1 MSNTLLEFKNLVT
14 EFRTEGTTVKAVN
27 DISFTLNKGE
37 TVGIVG
43 ESGSGKSV
51 TSLSAMRL
59 IPSPP
64 GIISGGSIVFHQKN
78 KEKVDLLKISE
89 DQMRSYR
96 GNDLAMIFQEPM
108 TSLNPVFTCGDQ
120 VLEAIILHQK
130 LSKNKAKKLTIELFK
145 KVQLP
150 DPERIFNTYPHQI
163 SGGQKQRV
171 MIAMAMSCEPSV
183 LIADEPTTALDVTVQ
198 KTILQLMQELQRE
211 KDMGILFITH
221 DLGVIAELAD
231 KVIVMY
237 KGKIVEQGSVWEIFT
252 NPKHPYTKGL
262 LACRPPLNKRYTF
275 LPTVKDFMH
284 VDENGKII
292 DTNISVE
299 DFTKD
304 LEISSTE
311 REKKQKLLFEK
322 DPVLQIKNLKTYF
335 PISNSTKIPFTLQ
348 LGLFGKEQK
357 VKLDKPII
365 IGISLFLALLMTS
378 VLYAV
383 LLLFGFSITN
393 PFDDVITF
401 LNIENKIDRVT
412 LFNISFWEEVG
423 ISAIADLMQLAV
435 VVSGLLILYYL
446 FFKSSKSSLKK
457 GLNIRSKSNVKAV
470 DKVSFDV
477 YPGETLGLVGES
489 GCGKTT
495 IGRTILR
502 LEEPTEG
509 EMIYKGIDIAK
520 MKANELREFR
530 KEVQI
535 IFQDPYSSL
544 NPRMTIGNA
553 IMEPMQ
559 IHKILENDE
568 QRKKRVEEL
577 LARVNLDPTHFYRY
591 PHEFSGGQ
599 RQRIGIARALAVNPK
614 FIICDESV
622 SALDVS
628 VQAQVLNLLNE
639 LKEEFGL
646 TYIFISHDLSVVKY
660 MSDRMLVMQDGE
672 IEEMGDA
679 DQIYNKP
686 STPYTQKLIDAI
698 PEGKLEDIKKHL
710 ESKGVEVK

>member
-1 MSNTLLEFKNLVT
+1 MGNTLLEFKNLVT
-14 EFRTEGTTVKAVN
+14 EFHTEGTTVKAVN
-27 DISFTLNKGE
+27 GVSFTLNKGE
-37 TVGIVG
+37 TIGIVG

-64 GIISGGSIVFHQKN
+64 GIISGGEIIFHQN
-78 KEKVDLLKISE
+78 DGTATDLLKISE
-89 DQMRSYR
+89 EEMRKFR
-96 GNDLAMIFQEPM
+96 GNDIAMIFQEPM

-120 VLEAIILHQK
+120 VMEAIILHQK
-130 LSKNKAKKLTIELFK
+130 LNKKDAKDLTIKLFEE
-145 KVQLP
+145 VQLP
-150 DPERIFNTYPHQI
+150 TPERIFSTYPHQI

-171 MIAMAMSCEPSV
+171 MIAMAMSCQPSV

-198 KTILQLMQELQRE
+198 KTILQLMQNLQKE
-211 KDMGILFITH
+211 HDMGIMFITH

-231 KVIVMY
+231 KVVVMY
-237 KGKIVEQGSVWEIFT
+237 KGNIVEQGNVWDIFT

-262 LACRPPLNKRYTF
+262 LACRPPLDKRYTF
-275 LPTVKDFMH
+275 LPTVSDFMKI
-284 VDENGKII
+284 DENGEII
-292 DTNISVE
+292 DNGISVA

-304 LEISSTE
+304 LAIPESE
-311 REKKQKLLFEK
+311 RTARQKELFAKE
-322 DPVLQIKNLKTYF
+322 PILQIKNLKTYF
-335 PISNSTKIPFTLQ
+335 PIKNGF
-348 LGLFGKEQK
+348 FG
-357 VKLDKPII
+357 
-365 IGISLFLALLMTS
+365 G
-378 VLYAV
+378 
-383 LLLFGFSITN
+383 
-393 PFDDVITF
+393 
-401 LNIENKIDRVT
+401 
-412 LFNISFWEEVG
+412 
-423 ISAIADLMQLAV
+423 
-435 VVSGLLILYYL
+435 VSGH
-446 FFKSSKSSLKK
+446 
-457 GLNIRSKSNVKAV
+457 VKAV
-470 DKVSFDV
+470 DNITFDV

-495 IGRTILR
+495 CGRTIIR

-509 EMIYKGIDIAK
+509 KMIYKGKDIAK
-520 MKANELREFR
+520 MNADELRIFR
-530 KEVQI
+530 KDVQI

-559 IHKILENDE
+559 VHGILENDE

-577 LARVNLDPTHFYRY
+577 LARVSLDPAHFYRY

-660 MSDRMLVMQDGE
+660 MSDRMVVMQDGK

-686 STPYTQKLIDAI
+686 GTPYTQKLIDAI

-710 ESKGVEVK
+710 ESKGVSVS

>member
-1 MSNTLLEFKNLVT
+1 MGKTLLEFNNLVT
-14 EFRTEGTTVKAVN
+14 EFHTEGTTVKAVN

-64 GIISGGSIVFHQKN
+64 GKISGGEIIFHK
-78 KEKVDLLKISE
+78 KDGTKVDLLKASE
-89 DQMRSYR
+89 EEMRSYR
-96 GNDLAMIFQEPM
+96 GNDIAMIFQEPM

-120 VLEAIILHQK
+120 VLEAIMLHQK
-130 LSKNKAKKLTIELFK
+130 LDASEAKSLTIELFK

-150 DPERIFNTYPHQI
+150 DPERIFSTYPHQI

-198 KTILQLMQELQRE
+198 KTILQLMQDLQKE
-211 KDMGILFITH
+211 KDMGIMFITH

-231 KVIVMY
+231 KVVVMY
-237 KGKIVEQGSVWEIFT
+237 KGKIVEQGNVWDIFT
-252 NPKHPYTKGL
+252 KPKHPYTKGL
-262 LACRPPLNKRYTF
+262 LACRPPLEKRYSF
-275 LPTVKDFMH
+275 LPTVGDFMKI
-284 VDENGKII
+284 DENGNII
-292 DTNISVE
+292 DNQISVE
-299 DFTKD
+299 EFTKK
-304 LEISSTE
+304 LIISDAE
-311 REKKQKLLFEK
+311 RKKKQKELFAK
-322 DPVLQIKNLKTYF
+322 KPVLKLSGLKTYF
-335 PISNSTKIPFTLQ
+335 PIRNGF
-348 LGLFGKEQK
+348 FG
-357 VKLDKPII
+357 
-365 IGISLFLALLMTS
+365 GISS
-378 VLYAV
+378 Y
-383 LLLFGFSITN
+383 
-393 PFDDVITF
+393 
-401 LNIENKIDRVT
+401 
-412 LFNISFWEEVG
+412 
-423 ISAIADLMQLAV
+423 
-435 VVSGLLILYYL
+435 
-446 FFKSSKSSLKK
+446 
-457 GLNIRSKSNVKAV
+457 VKAV
-470 DKVSFDV
+470 NNVSFDV

-509 EMIYKGIDIAK
+509 AMIYKGLDIAK
-520 MKANELREFR
+520 MNADELRDFR

-559 IHKILENDE
+559 VHNILNTDE
-568 QRKKRVEEL
+568 ERKEKVKDL
-577 LARVNLDPTHFYRY
+577 LTKVSLDPSHFYRY

-599 RQRIGIARALAVNPK
+599 RQRIGIARALAVDPK

-628 VQAQVLNLLNE
+628 VQAQVLNLLND

-660 MSDRMLVMQDGE
+660 MSDRMVVMQEGK

-679 DQIYNKP
+679 DQIYNSPK
-686 STPYTQKLIDAI
+686 TEYTKRLIDAI
-698 PEGKLEDIKKHL
+698 PEGKVEDIKNHL
-710 ESKGVEVK
+710 EKKGVSVG